1 MPSFE
6 EGDSIALKEAMAL
19 GLPVI
24 ISKQCRMNVIEEY
37 KAGFLVETNSQ
48 DIKKTLLKLLNA
60 DLKQMG
66 NNARNLIEKKYD
78 NEECSRRLYDIY
90 VDVLTG
96 SYESKDWHP
105 TQ

>member
-6 EGDSIALKEAMAL
+6 EGDSIALKEAMAI

-24 ISKQCRMNVIEEY
+24 ISKQCRMNIIEDY
-37 KAGFLVETNSQ
+37 DAGFLVETNSQ
-48 DIKKTLLKLLNA
+48 YIKKTLLKLLNA

-66 NNARNLIEKKYD
+66 INARNLIIKEYD

-90 VDVLTG
+90 VDILTG
-96 SYESKDWHP
+96 SFESEDWYP